1 MRLVAP
7 RFVVTLR
14 RVSVNG
20 KRLAMSLR
28 ICSSFLVVGVVITEK
43 ERTGQQLGGN
53 RPALMQPV
61 S

>member
-7 RFVVTLR
+7 RFVITLR

-43 ERTGQQLGGN
+43 KRGPISNWGATD
-53 RPALMQPV
+53 RP
-61 S
+61 